1 VDDARASN
9 RSSSGFEPGD
19 RVSLRGREWT
29 VVQRATYADCE
40 ALRVEPVEGQRARTF
55 LLPFDRPRRSGS
67 GRLAVVSTRAWFHTF
82 ARLLLAAY
90 RFGGLRHCPAS
101 IDVIPYQLEP
111 ALAMLRHGHSRVLLA
126 DGVGMGKTIEAALI
140 ARELAGR
147 QDSCRILILVPAGLR
162 EQWAGELARCD
173 LRAAAVDAAWLRHE
187 ERHLPPEVNP
197 WSPPGIYLASMDFVK
212 RPEALRPLEDVRW
225 DLVVVDEAHNASI
238 GTDRRAAID
247 AIASRAHR
255 VLLLTGTPPPD
266 RLQFAALCRIGAA
279 PGEPDIATFR
289 RERPREGRPGRR
301 ETLLAVRITE
311 DERRMHR
318 MLERYSVL
326 VWREAGR
333 AGNADA
339 RLATITLRKRALSSA
354 ASLAISVRRRR
365 ALLAGLALP
374 LEQQLP
380 LPLDEADDESAGD
393 LVPDEILGAAG
404 LSDLTSEL
412 RWLDAILG
420 AAAAAS
426 EHEAK
431 ARVLLR
437 LLKRIAE
444 PVIVFTEFRDTLERL
459 REVLAAAGRAT
470 EVLHGGLDA
479 AGRRKALAGF
489 ARGRTTLLATD
500 AAAEGLNLQ
509 RACRA
514 IVHYELPWNPAR
526 LLQRAGRVDRIGQ
539 DRRVHEIALVAS
551 DTAEL
556 FVLAPLVRRGRSH
569 GATHGG
575 RMLQLLTES
584 RVAEA
589 VFEEGQLDLRA
600 EPARSDPC
608 LLLDLSAEGE
618 SEALRQR
625 ARRTLAMRSSSPRTR
640 SGASTIPVATLTR
653 SALRDGAILIVE
665 LRTSATG
672 GEVAE
677 RSVAAVHV
685 RTSSPVWSRK
695 AEDLRLQLT
704 RVLPAMLAAAAP
716 AIEQLGRRQLREVR
730 PRYVHNQARFETR
743 ARAISSIRDSTAR
756 RLIQAGLFDLRVRP
770 ARGSQTIGAHL
781 DQDQQAADGN
791 AQPLVTHAELR
802 AVLLVRRR

>member
-1 VDDARASN
+1 M
-9 RSSSGFEPGD
+9 
-19 RVSLRGREWT
+19 SLRGREWT
-29 VVQRATYADCE
+29 VVQRATYPDCE
-40 ALRVEPVEGQRARTF
+40 ALRVEPVEGQPARTF
-55 LLPFDRPRRSGS
+55 LLPFDRPRRIGS
-67 GRLAVVSTRAWFHTF
+67 GRLAVVSTRAWFHGF
-82 ARLLLAAY
+82 ARLLLGAY

-101 IDVIPYQLEP
+101 IEVIPYQLEP
-111 ALAMLRHGHSRVLLA
+111 ALAMLRHGHPRVLLA

-173 LRAAAVDAAWLRHE
+173 LRAVTADAAWLRNE

-197 WSPPGIYLASMDFVK
+197 WSPPGTYLASMDFVK

-225 DLVVVDEAHNASI
+225 DLVVVDEVHNASI

-279 PGEPDIATFR
+279 PGEPDIAAFR
-289 RERPREGRPGRR
+289 RERPREGWPGRR
-301 ETLLAVRITE
+301 EAPLAVRITE

-318 MLERYSVL
+318 MLERYSML

-365 ALLAGLALP
+365 ALLAGVPLPLELQLALP
-374 LEQQLP
+374 L
-380 LPLDEADDESAGD
+380 DDADADDESGGD
-393 LVPDEILGAAG
+393 VVPDEILGAAG
-404 LSDLTSEL
+404 LSDRTSEL

-420 AAAAAS
+420 AAVAAS

-437 LLKRIAE
+437 LLKRIGE

-459 REVLAAAGRAT
+459 REILTTAGLAAA
-470 EVLHGGLDA
+470 VLHGGLDA
-479 AGRRKALAGF
+479 AERRAALVRFAG
-489 ARGRTTLLATD
+489 GKTTLLATD

-509 RACRA
+509 RACRV

-539 DRRVHEIALVAS
+539 NRRVHEIALVAS

-556 FVLAPLVRRGRSH
+556 LVLAPLVRRSRSH
-569 GATHGG
+569 VATRGR

-589 VFEEGQLDLRA
+589 VFEERQLDLRS
-600 EPARSDPC
+600 EPEQSDPC
-608 LLLDLSAEGE
+608 VLIDLSAEGE
-618 SEALRQR
+618 SEALRLR
-625 ARRTLAMRSSSPRTR
+625 ARRSLAMQSSGVRTR
-640 SGASTIPVATLTR
+640 RGASIIPVAMLTR
-653 SALRDGAILIVE
+653 SALADGAILIVE
-665 LRTSATG
+665 LKTSASG

-685 RTSSPVWSRK
+685 QTSPCVSSRK

-704 RVLPAMLAAAAP
+704 RELPAILAATAP
-716 AIEQLGRRQLREVR
+716 AIEQLGRRQLDEVR

-743 ARAISSIRDSTAR
+743 ARAISSVRDSAAR
-756 RLIQAGLFDLRVRP
+756 RLIQAGLFDLRARP
-770 ARGSQTIGAHL
+770 APGWPTSGAHL
-781 DQDQQAADGN
+781 DQDQLAADRH
-791 AQPLVTHAELR
+791 AQTLATHADLR